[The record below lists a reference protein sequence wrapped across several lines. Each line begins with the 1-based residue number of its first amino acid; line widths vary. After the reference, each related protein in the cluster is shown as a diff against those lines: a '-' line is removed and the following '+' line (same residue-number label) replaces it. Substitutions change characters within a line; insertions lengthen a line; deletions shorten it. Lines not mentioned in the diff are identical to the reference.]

1 MNSRPTMSKR
11 ISQLIGVEGGDSWGI
26 SVTGETPQGAKRL
39 RRLTARPPERVR
51 LERKSTVA
59 GGHVVCRL
67 FISFNTEWVILLIK
81 SELSPY

>member
-1 MNSRPTMSKR
+1 MNSLPTMSKR
-11 ISQLIGVEGGDSWGI
+11 ISQLIGVEGGDSEGI

-59 GGHVVCRL
+59 GRPLYVDY
-67 FISFNTEWVILLIK
+67 
-81 SELSPY
+81 LSHSIQNEQFY